1 MSNKKRS
8 VKPQDTVEAKAT
20 GAKATDVVASGTGGA
35 APAGEGINISA
46 RSFLIAIGVIFLL
59 MVATYILTLVVPG
72 GEYART
78 VDAGGHTVIDTE
90 AGFHYVEGG
99 LPFWKWLLSPFLVL
113 GAEGSGTL
121 IAVLIFL
128 LVIGGVFN
136 ALSVCGLMNY
146 MLAKIVNR
154 FGDVKYKL
162 MAVLIFFF
170 MAMGSLVGS
179 FEEVIPMAPIVV
191 ALAVALGWDT
201 VTGVAMSLLAAG
213 CGFAAGIANP
223 FTIGV
228 AQGLA
233 GLPMFSGVWLR
244 AVSFV
249 LIYALL
255 LWFVR
260 RHARRVERPA
270 EQGRAAIQYISDPR
284 MDKGLKLFAAIL
296 GTGLV
301 IVLSSS
307 FITALQDYTMIIV
320 ALMFLVAGIVS
331 VLVSGM
337 GLRGLGRAFGKG
349 IVAISPSILM
359 ILMASS
365 IKYTMVEGKILDTL
379 LHSAQEMAGG
389 MPKWGVVLFIYA
401 ICLVMNFFIASGS
414 AKAFLLIPIIAPLA
428 QIFGISMQLAI
439 VAFAFGDGF
448 SNVIYPTNAGLLITL
463 GLSEVSYGEWF
474 RYSVRFQLLNLML
487 TAGILLFGL
496 AVGYH

>member
-1 MSNKKRS
+1 MSQDKQRTDPSGNGKRS
-8 VKPQDTVEAKAT
+8 
-20 GAKATDVVASGTGGA
+20 
-35 APAGEGINISA
+35 GEGINIGVK
-46 RSFLIAIGVIFLL
+46 SFLIAIGIIFIL

-72 GEYART
+72 GEYAR
-78 VDAGGHTVIDTE
+78 VQDPAGHTIIDTDS
-90 AGFHYVEGG
+90 FSYVDGG
-99 LPFWKWLLSPFLVL
+99 IPLWKWTLSPFLVL
-113 GAEGSGTL
+113 GAEGSGTI

-136 ALSVCGLMNY
+136 SLSACGLMNY
-146 MLAKIVNR
+146 MLGKIVDR
-154 FGDVKYKL
+154 FGSVKYRL

-170 MAMGSLVGS
+170 MAMGSFVGS

-191 ALAVALGWDT
+191 ALAAALGWDS

-233 GLPMFSGVWLR
+233 GLPMFSGIWLR
-244 AVSFV
+244 VLSFL
-249 LIYALL
+249 LIYFLL
-255 LWFVR
+255 VWFVR
-260 RHARRVERPA
+260 RHALAIEKESDGNAPAVEYVRDA
-270 EQGRAAIQYISDPR
+270 R
-284 MDKGLKLFAAIL
+284 MDKGLKVFA
-296 GTGLV
+296 V
-301 IVLSSS
+301 IVGAGIITVLSSG

-320 ALMFLVAGIVS
+320 ALMFLIAGIAS

-337 GLRGLGRAFGKG
+337 SFGELGKTFIKG
-349 IVAISPSILM
+349 IIAISPSILM

-365 IKYTMVEGKILDTL
+365 IKYTMTEAKILDTL
-379 LHSAQEMAGG
+379 LHSAAGMAGA
-389 MPKWGVVLFIYA
+389 MPKAGVILFIYV
-401 ICLVMNFFIASGS
+401 ICLVMNFFISSGS

-428 QIFGISMQLAI
+428 QLFGISMQLAI

-463 GLSEVSYGEWF
+463 GISDVSYSEWF
-474 RYSVRFQLLNLML
+474 RYSWRFQALNLLL
-487 TAGILLFGL
+487 TSALLLFGL